1 MSSVLTPWPAAL
13 AGTPAVAVIERA
25 IARSRL
31 ANSLLLHGENLG
43 TLATVAHAIADRLL
57 NAGCFAVGAGLPRDS
72 IGSESRHKAAPTTQA
87 QQQYFPPKEHP
98 DFLAL
103 RPSGKAR
110 IIPIG
115 KSEGAKS
122 GTMRDFLPRV
132 YLAPGIGPRKVA
144 VIYEAD
150 RMEAPSANALLK
162 TLEEPPSSATII
174 LITTRPY
181 SLLATI
187 RSRCLHFRFTD
198 DGHEALVGADEATRT
213 RWKSTLADYA
223 AWLQLLTAGVVEK
236 RAVADQ
242 LMGVYGLITRF
253 NAVLVAATDQAWK
266 QQKEKLPDDID
277 DEEQAAIETGIA
289 NGIRLKLFAE
299 IEHATRD
306 FALTAILA
314 DNPEHSRRALVAAI
328 GQLEHDIGLL
338 RLNLNE
344 AAALEDFL
352 LASLRLWSKR

>member
-1 MSSVLTPWPAAL
+1 MPQATPAPWPAAL
-13 AGTPAVAVIERA
+13 SGTPAIAVIERA
-25 IARSRL
+25 IERSRL

-57 NAGCFAVGAGLPRDS
+57 NDPRKPS
-72 IGSESRHKAAPTTQA
+72 
-87 QQQYFPPKEHP
+87 QYFPPKEHP

-115 KSEGAKS
+115 KTEGAKP
-122 GTMRDFLPRV
+122 GTMRDFLPKI
-132 YLAPGIGPRKVA
+132 YMTPGTAFRKVA

-150 RMEAPSANALLK
+150 RMEIPSANALLK
-162 TLEEPPSSATII
+162 TLEEPPDSTTII

-198 DGHEALVGADEATRT
+198 NGSEALAGADEPTRAQ
-213 RWKSTLADYA
+213 WKSALTDYA

-253 NAVLVAATDQAWK
+253 NAVLAAATDQAWK
-266 QQKEKLPDDID
+266 QQKQKLPDELED
-277 DEEQAAIETGIA
+277 DEIEAIQTGLA

-299 IEHATRD
+299 LEHATRD
-306 FALTAILA
+306 FAQKRLLEGDESA
-314 DNPEHSRRALVAAI
+314 RRSLVAAI
-328 GQLEHDIGLL
+328 TQLEHDIGLL

-344 AAALEDFL
+344 AAALEHFL
-352 LASLRLWSKR
+352 LSSLRLWAKR

>member
-1 MSSVLTPWPAAL
+1 MTEILPWPAAL
-13 AGTPAVAVIERA
+13 SGTPAVAVIERA
-25 IARSRL
+25 IERSRL

-57 NAGCFAVGAGLPRDS
+57 NEVGGALRPDGTRA
-72 IGSESRHKAAPTTQA
+72 KPTQH
-87 QQQYFPPKEHP
+87 FPPKQHP
-98 DFLAL
+98 DFFAL
-103 RPSGKAR
+103 RPAGKMRQISAEVTR
-110 IIPIG
+110 DLIG
-115 KSEGAKS
+115 SIQVS
-122 GTMRDFLPRV
+122 PQ
-132 YLAPGIGPRKVA
+132 ISHRKVA
-144 VIYEAD
+144 VVYEAD
-150 RMEAPSANALLK
+150 RMNTAAANIFLK
-162 TLEEPPSSATII
+162 TLEEPPASTTI
-174 LITTRPY
+174 LLLTTRPY

-198 DGHEALVGADEATRT
+198 AGSEALAGADEPTRAQ
-213 RWKSTLADYA
+213 WKSTLADYA

-253 NAVLVAATDQAWK
+253 NAVLAAATDQAWK

-277 DEEQAAIETGIA
+277 DDEQAAIETGIA
-289 NGIRLKLFAE
+289 NGIRLKLFSE

-306 FALTAILA
+306 FAQKRLLEGDDSA
-314 DNPEHSRRALVAAI
+314 RRSLVAAV

-344 AAALEDFL
+344 AAALEHFL
-352 LASLRLWSKR
+352 LSSLRLWAKR